1 MGGRAAVTEVV
12 LAGQGA
18 SGRWLSV
25 WKGSGQIMH
34 LGEST
39 ASGTSYRGYLLV
51 TSRGSC
57 EALAAQADGN
67 CTRLTN
73 PTAVLLLSES
83 KTRALPDVRALF
95 YPHKSEKNSFLYGFR
110 KRVPFTL
117 PNTTARKD

>member
-1 MGGRAAVTEVV
+1 MAFSLEGFWANH
-12 LAGQGA
+12 A
-18 SGRWLSV
+18 S
-25 WKGSGQIMH
+25 
-34 LGEST
+34 GEST
-39 ASGTSYRGYLLV
+39 ACGTSYRGYLLV

-95 YPHKSEKNSFLYGFR
+95 YPHLQVR
-110 KRVPFTL
+110 KKLFPLRL
-117 PNTTARKD
+117 